1 MKHSRNYEAV
11 YFEFPENCVKEELWK
26 KNIELCKTCSSFYQV
41 DFDDI
46 SPATISLVGGLVAIN
61 FIFPEISRANA
72 LVPPTPL
79 GEGLKPGMVHVGVG
93 QLATW
98 CDPALASRFPT

>member
-1 MKHSRNYEAV
+1 MLYAMSQL
-11 YFEFPENCVKEELWK
+11 EFAWRFGLVVWK
-26 KNIELCKTCSSFYQV
+26 SGNSSFMIYE
-41 DFDDI
+41 
-46 SPATISLVGGLVAIN
+46 P
-61 FIFPEISRANA
+61 IFLISRANA

>member
-1 MKHSRNYEAV
+1 MYIYIPYNMSMYM
-11 YFEFPENCVKEELWK
+11 
-26 KNIELCKTCSSFYQV
+26 
-41 DFDDI
+41 
-46 SPATISLVGGLVAIN
+46 
-61 FIFPEISRANA
+61 ISRANA

>member
-1 MKHSRNYEAV
+1 MKSDARPGFSWV
-11 YFEFPENCVKEELWK
+11 SQLQQLW
-26 KNIELCKTCSSFYQV
+26 FM
-41 DFDDI
+41 
-46 SPATISLVGGLVAIN
+46 AILS
-61 FIFPEISRANA
+61 ISRANA

-98 CDPALASRFPT
+98 CDPALASRFPTLSFE

>member
-1 MKHSRNYEAV
+1 MYV
-11 YFEFPENCVKEELWK
+11 LYMF
-26 KNIELCKTCSSFYQV
+26 
-41 DFDDI
+41 
-46 SPATISLVGGLVAIN
+46 
-61 FIFPEISRANA
+61 ISRANA